1 MASFVSVITERER
14 VGGSDVNLVMF
25 GESPHILEGHPQLVE
40 AADIIQSRFR
50 FTQFL
55 LEACDTLASSALEEL
70 GDAFEV
76 STGSGLYCVPFHKR
90 DRLPD
95 ASFHMTDFKSFCEV
109 FDVLRG
115 EREGGLDDVWH
126 ELYEE
131 QGFLTFR
138 LILQK

>member
-1 MASFVSVITERER
+1 MTSFVSIITERER
-14 VGGSDVNLVMF
+14 VGGASSNIVVF
-25 GESPHILEGHPQLVE
+25 GDSPQLQEVHPQLVE

-55 LEACDTLASSALEEL
+55 LEACDSLTSSELEAL

-95 ASFHMTDFKSFCEV
+95 ASFHMTDFKTYCEV
-109 FDVLRG
+109 FAMLRG
-115 EREGGLDDVWH
+115 ERAGGLDDVWD

-138 LILQK
+138 LVLSD